1 MKSRFGAGAS
11 RRAGRPCSV
20 ILIVSKLDP
29 MKLAHFL
36 LAFKS
41 VNPLLVGF
49 GDLRKAIDELEG
61 FGEPAGGLFLQVTV

>member
-1 MKSRFGAGAS
+1 
-11 RRAGRPCSV
+11 
-20 ILIVSKLDP
+20 

-49 GDLRKAIDELEG
+49 GDVRKAIDELEG